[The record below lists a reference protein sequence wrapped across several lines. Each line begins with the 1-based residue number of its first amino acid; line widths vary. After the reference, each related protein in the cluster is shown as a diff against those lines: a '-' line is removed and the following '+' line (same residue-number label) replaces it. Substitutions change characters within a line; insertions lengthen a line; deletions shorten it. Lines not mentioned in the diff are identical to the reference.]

1 MQREANLTWKVLV
14 VDDESDVLTTTSHT
28 LMDTRVLD
36 RSLHILTATSAKE
49 AQQQLDQHPD
59 VAVIL
64 LDVVMEKMASGLALV
79 NWIRQELNNRA
90 IRIILRTGKAGGTPE
105 HDAVSTYAIDDY
117 IDKGSVT
124 RNRVI
129 TAVVTAIRAFDQFSR
144 VERMNMAMSALLEFS
159 NAAAG
164 LTDLPSLVDL
174 VARRLGKVSPGLAA
188 AGIAF
193 PNGRQTHLSAQLS
206 FVRADLKDEGI
217 TFDMPQL
224 RMAQIHLAK
233 VSQLKPSEYFLIVG
247 ADELRLVLWA
257 RGVEDFDSMD
267 ENILLNL
274 VSTINVNL
282 QRLALMHQ
290 RSVEFMTALRVVVHE
305 FSTPL
310 GALDITNEYLMEAL
324 KAPHLDRPR
333 IDRQLDS
340 NATVLGRMRLHL
352 DSTLRNVTV
361 VLGQSKVQ
369 QPVNLDVGKI
379 VRNSVE
385 GARALWSPIG
395 EINIR
400 IEDHCNA
407 VLDKASLEQ
416 IVVNLL
422 SNCVKAVL
430 ARPDRALGPQIKIVV
445 ARRARGVMMEIS
457 DQGIGIQ
464 PEHLARI
471 YEPFFS
477 VGSASHGLGLSMVQ
491 KSVQQM
497 GGTLQCTSQP
507 GRGTQFTVQFDAIA
521 AQPAIL

>member
-1 MQREANLTWKVLV
+1 
-14 VDDESDVLTTTSHT
+14 
-28 LMDTRVLD
+28 
-36 RSLHILTATSAKE
+36 
-49 AQQQLDQHPD
+49 
-59 VAVIL
+59 
-64 LDVVMEKMASGLALV
+64 
-79 NWIRQELNNRA
+79 
-90 IRIILRTGKAGGTPE
+90 
-105 HDAVSTYAIDDY
+105 
-117 IDKGSVT
+117 
-124 RNRVI
+124 
-129 TAVVTAIRAFDQFSR
+129 
-144 VERMNMAMSALLEFS
+144 
-159 NAAAG
+159 
-164 LTDLPSLVDL
+164 
-174 VARRLGKVSPGLAA
+174 
-188 AGIAF
+188 
-193 PNGRQTHLSAQLS
+193 
-206 FVRADLKDEGI
+206 
-217 TFDMPQL
+217 
-224 RMAQIHLAK
+224 
-233 VSQLKPSEYFLIVG
+233 
-247 ADELRLVLWA
+247 
-257 RGVEDFDSMD
+257 MD

-385 GARALWSPIG
+385 GARTLWSPIG

-407 VLDKASLEQ
+407 IFDKASLEQ

-422 SNCVKAVL
+422 SNSVKAVL
-430 ARPDRALGPQIKIVV
+430 ARSDRELGPQIKIVV

-457 DQGIGIQ
+457 DHGIGIQ

-497 GGTLQCTSQP
+497 GGTLQCMSQL

-521 AQPAIL
+521 AQPAIR